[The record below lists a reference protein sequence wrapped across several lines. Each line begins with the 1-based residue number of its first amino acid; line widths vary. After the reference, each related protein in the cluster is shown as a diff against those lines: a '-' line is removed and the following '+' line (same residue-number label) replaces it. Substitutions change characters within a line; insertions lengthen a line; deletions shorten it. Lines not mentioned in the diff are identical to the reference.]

1 VTSSG
6 YRDLIGRCLE
16 GNPVVS
22 DHVLKDQ
29 SIIASATAQPIVTM
43 ITRTVARSSMEKYV
57 QMVTWVNGELVSWD
71 PEWEDVSSEWF
82 YLAFKN

>member
-1 VTSSG
+1 
-6 YRDLIGRCLE
+6 LE

-22 DHVLKDQ
+22 DYVLKDQ

-71 PEWEDVSSEWF
+71 PEWEDVSVSSEWF